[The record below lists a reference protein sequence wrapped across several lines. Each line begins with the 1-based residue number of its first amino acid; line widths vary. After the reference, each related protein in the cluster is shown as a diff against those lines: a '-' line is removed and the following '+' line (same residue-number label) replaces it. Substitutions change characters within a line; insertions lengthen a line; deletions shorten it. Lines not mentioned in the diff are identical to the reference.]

1 MLGVNRILAE
11 KTLASHFNLMLT
23 VVNSL
28 GEEKERSIKMKR
40 KDFLKQTEG
49 LDLRVKLIDGYPE
62 GEMQEDWLYI
72 NRNGKSAWLKER
84 EE

>member
-28 GEEKERSIKMKR
+28 GEEKERSIKMNRITEGFNVKR
-40 KDFLKQTEG
+40 KD
-49 LDLRVKLIDGYPE
+49 
-62 GEMQEDWLYI
+62 
-72 NRNGKSAWLKER
+72 S
-84 EE
+84 